1 MGVVSGWGGGNWA
14 SASTAAFAED
24 DIFKGDGGRA
34 LCPAKKLARWPECW
48 LGEVSDGAAGLPRIA
63 AAKLWPTKRTVA
75 PKREKTEGERGD
87 ALAGGSRGVECLE
100 GVVDG
105 DELDDSPAS

>member
-1 MGVVSGWGGGNWA
+1 MA

-24 DIFKGDGGRA
+24 DIFKGDGGSA
-34 LCPAKKLARWPECW
+34 LCPAAKLRRRPECW
-48 LGEVSDGAAGLPRIA
+48 ARGASDGVVGLPRIA
-63 AAKLWPTKRTVA
+63 AIKLWPVDAICRPAERTES
-75 PKREKTEGERGD
+75 PNREKTEGERGD
-87 ALAGGSRGVECLE
+87 ALPDGSRGVECLE